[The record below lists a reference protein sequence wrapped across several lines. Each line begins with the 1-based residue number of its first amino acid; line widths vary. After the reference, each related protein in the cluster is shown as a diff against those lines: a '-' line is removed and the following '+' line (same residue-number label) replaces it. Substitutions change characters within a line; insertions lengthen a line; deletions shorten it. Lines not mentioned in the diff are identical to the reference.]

1 MTNAERRE
9 QRRQA
14 GLKGAATRRARSAQA
29 EPHQVVHH
37 QAEPP
42 QLVPPTAEPPRSPR
56 LETAEERSRRAESKR
71 LANLRAVLRRA
82 QEIRRE
88 SDLYHLAH
96 VHKWHHCP
104 KRWTPEQIDEARRF
118 VESFVNPDG
127 IPQAD
132 PIRRK
137 GRWRL

>member
-9 QRRQA
+9 RRRQA
-14 GLKGAATRRARSAQA
+14 GLKGAANRRARSAQA
-29 EPHQVVHH
+29 ETAQVVLAQVVLHQVV
-37 QAEPP
+37 
-42 QLVPPTAEPPRSPR
+42 PPTVEPPR
-56 LETAEERSRRAESKR
+56 LETTEERARRAQAAEDKR

-96 VHKWHHCP
+96 VRKWHHCP

-118 VESFVNPDG
+118 VESFVSADG